1 MSKEDPFQEKTLFS
15 TYIYQGKIIN
25 LRQDKVKLPDGRE
38 TIREIVEHPGAV
50 VILALT
56 DKKEIVMI
64 RQFRKAADE
73 VLWELPAGKVEP
85 GEDLKN
91 CALRELEEETGYYPR
106 KIKRLI
112 TFFSTPGFCN
122 EKLTLFLAEDLEKRD
137 KNEDADEFIEVEL
150 IKQNEAL
157 KLVQENI
164 IKDAKTIIGILEASI
179 RKPEVETYCT
189 LAAETD
195 NFKLISLAKNQQ

>member
-1 MSKEDPFQEKTLFS
+1 MNKGDSLEEKTLS
-15 TYIYQGKIIN
+15 SNYIYQGKIIN

-50 VILALT
+50 VVLALT
-56 DKKEIVMI
+56 DDNKVIMI

-73 VLWELPAGKVEP
+73 VLWELPAGKVEL

-106 KIKRLI
+106 KIKKLI
-112 TFFSTPGFCN
+112 TFFSSPGFCN
-122 EKLTLFLAEDLEKRD
+122 EKLTLFLAEDLEKRI

-150 IKQNEAL
+150 IKLNEAL
-157 KLVQENI
+157 KLVEENI
-164 IKDAKTIIGILEASI
+164 IKDAKTIIGILYLVSSSE
-179 RKPEVETYCT
+179 Y
-189 LAAETD
+189 
-195 NFKLISLAKNQQ
+195 

>member
-1 MSKEDPFQEKTLFS
+1 MNREDSLEEKTLSF

-56 DKKEIVMI
+56 DDNKIVMI
-64 RQFRKAADE
+64 KQFRKPANE

-91 CALRELEEETGYYPR
+91 CALRELEEETGYYPQ
-106 KIKRLI
+106 KIKKLI

-122 EKLTLFLAEDLEKRD
+122 EKLTLFLAEDLEKRN
-137 KNEDADEFIEVEL
+137 KNEDVDEFIKVEL
-150 IKQNEAL
+150 IKPNEAL
-157 KLVQENI
+157 KLVKENI
-164 IKDAKTIIGILEASI
+164 IKDAKTIIGILYLVS
-179 RKPEVETYCT
+179 R
-189 LAAETD
+189 
-195 NFKLISLAKNQQ
+195 IS

>member
-1 MSKEDPFQEKTLFS
+1 MSEEDSFQEKTLSS

-56 DKKEIVMI
+56 DDNKIVMI
-64 RQFRKAADE
+64 RQFRKPVDE

-106 KIKRLI
+106 KIKKLI
-112 TFFSTPGFCN
+112 TFLSTPGFCN
-122 EKLTLFLAEDLEKRD
+122 ERLTLFLAEDLEKRN
-137 KNEDADEFIEVEL
+137 KNEDAGEFIEVKL
-150 IKQNEAL
+150 IKPNEAL
-157 KLVQENI
+157 KLVKENI
-164 IKDAKTIIGILEASI
+164 IKDAKTIIGILYLVSSKNSI
-179 RKPEVETYCT
+179 EY
-189 LAAETD
+189 
-195 NFKLISLAKNQQ
+195 

>member
-1 MSKEDPFQEKTLFS
+1 MSKEDLLKEKTLS
-15 TYIYQGKIIN
+15 SAYIYRGKIIN
-25 LRQDKVKLPDGRE
+25 LRQDKVKLSDGRE
-38 TIREIVEHPGAV
+38 TVREIVEHPGAV

-56 DKKEIVMI
+56 DKKEVVMI
-64 RQFRKAADE
+64 RQFRKPADE

-91 CALRELEEETGYYPR
+91 CALREFEEETGYYPR
-106 KIKRLI
+106 KIKKLI

-122 EKLTLFLAEDLEKRD
+122 ERLTLFLAEDLEKRN

-150 IKQNEAL
+150 IKPSEAL

-164 IKDAKTIIGILEASI
+164 IKDAKTIIGILYFVSSI
-179 RKPEVETYCT
+179 EYIVYSEERRRQKPVSGSQ
-189 LAAETD
+189 
-195 NFKLISLAKNQQ
+195 K

>member
-1 MSKEDPFQEKTLFS
+1 MAEEDFLKEKTLSS

-38 TIREIVEHPGAV
+38 TVREIVEHPGAV

-56 DKKEIVMI
+56 EKKEIVMV
-64 RQFRKAADE
+64 RQFRKAADK
-73 VLWELPAGKVEP
+73 VLLELPAGKVEP
-85 GEDLKN
+85 REDLKD

-122 EKLTLFLAEDLEKRD
+122 EKLTLFLAEDLEKRN

-150 IKQNEAL
+150 VKTNEAL

-164 IKDAKTIIGILEASI
+164 IKDAKTIIGIL
-179 RKPEVETYCT
+179 Y
-189 LAAETD
+189 
-195 NFKLISLAKNQQ
+195 LISSIKYSDK

>member
-1 MSKEDPFQEKTLFS
+1 MNKEDSLEEKTLSS

-38 TIREIVEHPGAV
+38 TVREIVEHPGAV

-64 RQFRKAADE
+64 RQFRKPADE
-73 VLWELPAGKVEP
+73 VLRELPAGKVET
-85 GEDLKN
+85 GEDLVS
-91 CALRELEEETGYYPR
+91 CARRELEEETGYYPR
-106 KIKRLI
+106 KIKKII

-122 EKLTLFLAEDLEKRD
+122 ERLTLFLAEGLERRR

-150 IKQNEAL
+150 IKPNEAL
-157 KLVQENI
+157 KLVEENI
-164 IKDAKTIIGILEASI
+164 IKDAKTIIGILYFVSSI
-179 RKPEVETYCT
+179 AYRV
-189 LAAETD
+189 
-195 NFKLISLAKNQQ
+195 SS

>member
-1 MSKEDPFQEKTLFS
+1 MAEEDFLKEKTLSS

-38 TIREIVEHPGAV
+38 TVREIVEHPGAV

-56 DKKEIVMI
+56 EKKEIVMV
-64 RQFRKAADE
+64 RQFRKAADK
-73 VLWELPAGKVEP
+73 VLLELPAGKIEP
-85 GEDLKN
+85 GEDLKD

-122 EKLTLFLAEDLEKRD
+122 EKLTLFLAEDLEKRN
-137 KNEDADEFIEVEL
+137 KNEDADEFIEVKL
-150 IKQNEAL
+150 VKTNEAL

-164 IKDAKTIIGILEASI
+164 IKDAKTIIGIL
-179 RKPEVETYCT
+179 Y
-189 LAAETD
+189 
-195 NFKLISLAKNQQ
+195 LISSIKYSDK

>member
-1 MSKEDPFQEKTLFS
+1 MAEEDFLKEKTLSS

-38 TIREIVEHPGAV
+38 TVREIVEHPGAV

-56 DKKEIVMI
+56 EKKEIVMV
-64 RQFRKAADE
+64 RQFRKAADK
-73 VLWELPAGKVEP
+73 VLLELPAGKVEP
-85 GEDLKN
+85 GEDLKD

-122 EKLTLFLAEDLEKRD
+122 EKLTLFLAEDLEKRN
-137 KNEDADEFIEVEL
+137 KNEDADEFIEVKL
-150 IKQNEAL
+150 VKTNEAL

-164 IKDAKTIIGILEASI
+164 IKDAKTIIGILYLVS
-179 RKPEVETYCT
+179 RETY
-189 LAAETD
+189 LV
-195 NFKLISLAKNQQ
+195 

>member
-1 MSKEDPFQEKTLFS
+1 MNREDSLEEKTLSS
-15 TYIYQGKIIN
+15 TYIYHGKIIN

-38 TIREIVEHPGAV
+38 TVREIVEHPGAV

-73 VLWELPAGKVEP
+73 VLWELPAGKVES

-91 CALRELEEETGYYPR
+91 CALRELEEETGYCPR
-106 KIKRLI
+106 KIKKLI

-122 EKLTLFLAEDLEKRD
+122 EKLTIFLAEDLERRD
-137 KNEDADEFIEVEL
+137 KNEDADEFIEVESVE
-150 IKQNEAL
+150 IKEAL
-157 KLVQENI
+157 KLVEENI
-164 IKDAKTIIGILEASI
+164 IKDAKTIIGILFFVS
-179 RKPEVETYCT
+179 R
-189 LAAETD
+189 
-195 NFKLISLAKNQQ
+195 IS

>member
-1 MSKEDPFQEKTLFS
+1 MNKEDSFEEKTLSS
-15 TYIYQGKIIN
+15 TYIYKGRIIN

-56 DKKEIVMI
+56 DDKDVVMI
-64 RQFRKAADE
+64 RQFRKPADE
-73 VLWELPAGKVEP
+73 TLWELPAGKVEP

-91 CALRELEEETGYYPR
+91 CACRELEEETGYYPR
-106 KIKRLI
+106 KIRKLI

-122 EKLTLFLAEDLEKRD
+122 EKLTLFLAEDLEKRN

-157 KLVQENI
+157 KLVEENI
-164 IKDAKTIIGILEASI
+164 IKDAKTIIGILYLVSSI
-179 RKPEVETYCT
+179 ALRSQKPVSGSQ
-189 LAAETD
+189 
-195 NFKLISLAKNQQ
+195 K

>member
-64 RQFRKAADE
+64 RQFRKPADE

-150 IKQNEAL
+150 IKQHEAL

-164 IKDAKTIIGILEASI
+164 IKDAKTIIGILYFVSRKNSI
-179 RKPEVETYCT
+179 EH
-189 LAAETD
+189 
-195 NFKLISLAKNQQ
+195 

>member
-1 MSKEDPFQEKTLFS
+1 MAEEDFLKEKTLS
-15 TYIYQGKIIN
+15 SAYIYQGKIIN

-38 TIREIVEHPGAV
+38 TVREIVEHPGAV

-56 DKKEIVMI
+56 EKKEIVMV
-64 RQFRKAADE
+64 RQFRKPVDE
-73 VLWELPAGKVEP
+73 ILLELPAGKIEA
-85 GEDLKN
+85 GEDLKD

-122 EKLTLFLAEDLEKRD
+122 EKLTLFLAEDLEKRN
-137 KNEDADEFIEVEL
+137 KNEDDDEFIEVEL
-150 IKQNEAL
+150 IKPNEAL

-164 IKDAKTIIGILEASI
+164 IKDAKTIIGILYLVSSKNSI
-179 RKPEVETYCT
+179 EY
-189 LAAETD
+189 
-195 NFKLISLAKNQQ
+195 

>member
-1 MSKEDPFQEKTLFS
+1 MAEEDFLKEKTLSS

-38 TIREIVEHPGAV
+38 TVREIVEHPGAV

-56 DKKEIVMI
+56 KKKEIVMV
-64 RQFRKAADE
+64 RQFRKAADK
-73 VLWELPAGKVEP
+73 VLLELPAGKVEP
-85 GEDLKN
+85 GEDLKD

-122 EKLTLFLAEDLEKRD
+122 EKLTLFLAEDLEKRN
-137 KNEDADEFIEVEL
+137 KNEDADEFIEVKL
-150 IKQNEAL
+150 VKTNEAL

-164 IKDAKTIIGILEASI
+164 IKDAKTIIGIL
-179 RKPEVETYCT
+179 Y
-189 LAAETD
+189 
-195 NFKLISLAKNQQ
+195 LISSIKYSDK

>member
-1 MSKEDPFQEKTLFS
+1 MNREDSLEEKTLSF

-56 DKKEIVMI
+56 DDNKIVMI
-64 RQFRKAADE
+64 KQFRKPANE

-106 KIKRLI
+106 KIKKLI

-122 EKLTLFLAEDLEKRD
+122 ERLTLFLAEDLEKRN
-137 KNEDADEFIEVEL
+137 KNEDVDEFIKVEL
-150 IKQNEAL
+150 IKPNEAL
-157 KLVQENI
+157 KLVKENI
-164 IKDAKTIIGILEASI
+164 IKDAKTIIGILYLVSSI
-179 RKPEVETYCT
+179 ECRVYSEERRR
-189 LAAETD
+189 
-195 NFKLISLAKNQQ
+195 